1 MLMSYFF
8 MTERTSEMSSL
19 TPVSI
24 RAIATPSMAY
34 MMSWPIGVSPST
46 TV

>member
-1 MLMSYFF
+1 
-8 MTERTSEMSSL
+8 MTSRTSEMSRA

-34 MMSWPIGVSPST
+34 MMSWLMSVPSPT
-46 TV
+46 TTT